1 MSQNKTTPHSLENN
15 FELDPRLR
23 MDTII
28 CKVEIDLAD
37 WLADLSG
44 WKGWEVAS
52 NDEFENYVTF
62 FLKNKNHFAE
72 ITLFNSGF
80 AQAEL
85 NGEVV
90 FYGDLLLIRNES
102 ARMNYYALQSGE
114 KVTMH

>member
-44 WKGWEVAS
+44 WKGW
-52 NDEFENYVTF
+52 
-62 FLKNKNHFAE
+62 
-72 ITLFNSGF
+72 
-80 AQAEL
+80 
-85 NGEVV
+85 
-90 FYGDLLLIRNES
+90 
-102 ARMNYYALQSGE
+102 
-114 KVTMH
+114 